1 MALDRI
7 TVSVIQHRLE
17 SIVQEMGEAMLR
29 TAYSQILNSSR
40 DFSTAVFDG
49 QGRLAAQAEH
59 VPIHVGAL
67 PWAVTAITADFAG
80 RIRPGDMYLLNDPYH
95 GGNHLPD
102 LTVLLPVFV
111 GERLAFWSINRA
123 HQSDIGGATHGAYN
137 PGATEIWQE
146 GIRIPPLK
154 LYDAGTLR
162 DDVMNM
168 VATNVRHPRDF
179 LGDLRAMMGSAR
191 VGERR
196 LLKLVDEYGIEMS
209 TLAVGEVLDSAE
221 RQSRAC
227 IRQWKD
233 GVYRGLSILDDD
245 GHGIEDIKLRATV
258 TKKGDSL
265 IVDLTECDPQVIGFV
280 NSSYPNTMSA
290 VYMALAYLID
300 PRIPKNEGTF
310 RPVEVKAKQGTIVW
324 PYPPA
329 PVTLATNHC
338 AQEVAEA
345 VIKALAGACPERA
358 LAGWSRR
365 FRIAISGKN
374 PRSGRPFIWH
384 LFHARGGGGAS
395 SAGDG
400 WETAGEGQAAGGIKF
415 GSVEVA
421 EARFPLFFKNHEFRP
436 DSAGD
441 GRFRGGVGS
450 ILELRMETTEPAR
463 GNTAGDGVRHP
474 SYGLLG
480 GKDGLPHR
488 YVMRAGGK
496 GRVLKT
502 KEAGILIPPGAVFD
516 IVSAGGGGW
525 GKPARRDPKAR
536 AADLENGFVTPR
548 GSAGAMSRPPQT
560 KDSRVK
566 NLDAK
571 SRMAGAMSR
580 PPQTKDS
587 RVKNLDAKSRMA
599 GAMSRP
605 PQTKDHRARD
615 RNAKSRTGR

>member
-49 QGRLAAQAEH
+49 EGRLAAQAEH

-67 PWAVTAITADFAG
+67 PWAVKAVADYFKG

-102 LTVLLPVFV
+102 LTALLPVFV

-146 GIRIPPLK
+146 GIRITPLK
-154 LYDAGTLR
+154 LYDAGVLR
-162 DDVMNM
+162 DDVMDM
-168 VATNVRHPRDF
+168 IATNVRHPRDF

-196 LLKLVDEYGIEMS
+196 LLKLIDDYGAE
-209 TLAVGEVLDSAE
+209 TATEAVGEVLDSAE

-227 IRQWKD
+227 IREWKD
-233 GVYRGLSILDDD
+233 GVYSGLSILDDD
-245 GHGIEDIKLRATV
+245 GHGIENIRLHAKV

-265 IVDLTECDPQVIGFV
+265 IVDLTGCDPQVIGFV
-280 NSSYPNTMSA
+280 NSSYPNTVSA
-290 VYMALAYLID
+290 VHMALAYLID

-310 RPVEVKAKQGTIVW
+310 RPVEIKAKQGTIVW

-338 AQEVAEA
+338 AQEIAEA
-345 VIKALAGACPERA
+345 VIKALAGACPDRA

-374 PRSGRPFIWH
+374 PRANGRPFIWH
-384 LFHARGGGGAS
+384 LFPARGGGGAS

-421 EARFPLFFKNHEFRP
+421 EARFPLTFEHHEFRA

-441 GRFRGGVGS
+441 GQHRGG
-450 ILELRMETTEPAR
+450 
-463 GNTAGDGVRHP
+463 
-474 SYGLLG
+474 
-480 GKDGLPHR
+480 
-488 YVMRAGGK
+488 
-496 GRVLKT
+496 
-502 KEAGILIPPGAVFD
+502 
-516 IVSAGGGGW
+516 
-525 GKPARRDPKAR
+525 
-536 AADLENGFVTPR
+536 
-548 GSAGAMSRPPQT
+548 
-560 KDSRVK
+560 
-566 NLDAK
+566 
-571 SRMAGAMSR
+571 
-580 PPQTKDS
+580 
-587 RVKNLDAKSRMA
+587 
-599 GAMSRP
+599 
-605 PQTKDHRARD
+605 
-615 RNAKSRTGR
+615 

>member
-1 MALDRI
+1 MGLDRI

-67 PWAVTAITADFAG
+67 PMAVKAVTDYFKG
-80 RIRPGDMYLLNDPYH
+80 RIRPGDMFLLNDPYS

-102 LTVLLPVFV
+102 LTALLPVFV
-111 GERLAFWSINRA
+111 GERLVFWSINRA

-154 LYDAGTLR
+154 LYDAGVLR
-162 DDVMNM
+162 DDVMDM

-179 LGDLRAMMGSAR
+179 LGDLRAMLGSAR

-196 LLKLVDEYGIEMS
+196 LLKLVDDYGIE
-209 TLAVGEVLDSAE
+209 TATEAVGEVLDSAE

-227 IRQWKD
+227 IRTWKD
-233 GVYRGLSILDDD
+233 GVYRGLSVLDDD
-245 GHGIEDIKLRATV
+245 GHGIEDIALRATV
-258 TKKGDSL
+258 TKKGDGL

-280 NSSYPNTMSA
+280 NSSYPNTVSA
-290 VYMALAYLID
+290 VHMALAYLID

-310 RPVEVKAKQGTIVW
+310 RPVEIKAKQGTIVW
-324 PYPPA
+324 PHPPA

-345 VIKALAGACPERA
+345 VIKALAGACPDRV

-365 FRIAISGKN
+365 FRIAISGRN
-374 PRSGRPFIWH
+374 PRNQRPFIWH

-421 EARFPLFFKNHEFRP
+421 EARFPLFFERHEFRP
-436 DSAGD
+436 DSQGD
-441 GRFRGGVGS
+441 GQFRGGVGS
-450 ILELRMETTEPAR
+450 VLTLRMETTEPAK

-474 SYGLLG
+474 SYGILG

-488 YVMRAGGK
+488 YVMVAKGK
-496 GRVLKT
+496 RRVLKT
-502 KEAGILIPPGAVFD
+502 KEVGIAIPPGAVFD
-516 IVSAGGGGW
+516 IVSAGGGGY
-525 GKPARRDPKAR
+525 GPPSRRDPAAR
-536 AADLENGFVTPR
+536 SADLENGFVTR
-548 GSAGAMSRPPQT
+548 KNGART
-560 KDSRVK
+560 
-566 NLDAK
+566 
-571 SRMAGAMSR
+571 
-580 PPQTKDS
+580 
-587 RVKNLDAKSRMA
+587 
-599 GAMSRP
+599 
-605 PQTKDHRARD
+605 RAR
-615 RNAKSRTGR
+615 RGR